1 MKPKNRKEEMKAISL
16 HMEEMQPRLRLS
28 ESNLK
33 EIKNWDVGKKYK
45 LTLEVTMEFKE
56 KEDGEKV
63 KGGFKV
69 NNVQAN

>member
-1 MKPKNRKEEMKAISL
+1 MKAISL